1 MTRWS
6 EGGGREAR
14 EQHHSALTGWV
25 GASSGQPGL
34 LHAARYSSGSPPCPS
49 PPTLLLQY
57 EGYIDEKLGVEA
69 PAPAQ
74 TVSAA
79 VPAPAQ

>member
-1 MTRWS
+1 MLEW
-6 EGGGREAR
+6 
-14 EQHHSALTGWV
+14 LT
-25 GASSGQPGL
+25 
-34 LHAARYSSGSPPCPS
+34 SPFDY
-49 PPTLLLQY
+49 LLLQY